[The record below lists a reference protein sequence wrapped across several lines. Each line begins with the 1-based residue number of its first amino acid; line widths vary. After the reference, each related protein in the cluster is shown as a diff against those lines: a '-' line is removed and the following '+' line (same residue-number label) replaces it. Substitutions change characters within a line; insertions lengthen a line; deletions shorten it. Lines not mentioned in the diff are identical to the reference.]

1 MLAIGWWRAIVRMGN
16 GERGNCWKHPRDGLA
31 RAARRQCHRE
41 RWQASKCLSCF
52 RQIYPLKA
60 LMIILQRLKFLS
72 HPPQYP
78 QSRKAWHGL
87 YLHIAMVPFLGW
99 KGQYRPRMA
108 GTSLLSVVEFQL
120 PAEFNKES
128 TQPWH
133 TTLMAAFCVLW
144 VIDLLKETLSGHSA
158 KDFPRVTLLCTT
170 IMMVLNIAMSML
182 S

>member
-1 MLAIGWWRAIVRMGN
+1 
-16 GERGNCWKHPRDGLA
+16 
-31 RAARRQCHRE
+31 
-41 RWQASKCLSCF
+41 
-52 RQIYPLKA
+52 
-60 LMIILQRLKFLS
+60 
-72 HPPQYP
+72 
-78 QSRKAWHGL
+78 
-87 YLHIAMVPFLGW
+87 
-99 KGQYRPRMA
+99 MA

-182 S
+182 

>member
-16 GERGNCWKHPRDGLA
+16 GERGNCWKHPRDGMA

-144 VIDLLKETLSGHSA
+144 VIDLLKETLSGH
-158 KDFPRVTLLCTT
+158 
-170 IMMVLNIAMSML
+170 
-182 S
+182 